1 MTDRSRHPPGAI
13 DRFWRDTRGAAAVEF
28 VLTLTLLTLP
38 TLNVIDL
45 GLYAYERMQVET
57 AAQAAV
63 QAAWH
68 ACATSTQLPTANC
81 TGVAA
86 TMLTAAQSTSLSTN
100 VTLPTVVEGY
110 YCSNGSG
117 GLALVGST
125 GTTSTAPTGAGTC
138 TSVIAGST
146 TAPGDYIQATASAA
160 YAPLFGSL
168 SLLPLPSTI
177 SRTAWLRLDK

>member
-1 MTDRSRHPPGAI
+1 MTARVRRPANPVG
-13 DRFWRDTRGAAAVEF
+13 RFWRDARGAAGVEF
-28 VLTLTLLTLP
+28 VLMLTLLTLP

-68 ACATSTQLPTANC
+68 ACSSSAQLPTKNC

-100 VTLPTVVEGY
+100 VTLPTVVEGF

-125 GTTSTAPTGAGTC
+125 GTTTTAPTGAGTC

-146 TAPGDYIQATASAA
+146 TAPGDYIQATASAP

-168 SLLPLPSTI
+168 SLLPLPTTI